1 MLPHV
6 IIQLLERLPN
16 GGQVQCIP
24 ACQERLRR
32 RVTVFK
38 VGGTFLGDG
47 DACASALLELM
58 RAKLEKPLSY
68 IVRMRDSGRVRHARL
83 LQLQLVRLCA
93 CSIPNH
99 WMRTM
104 PPTQTEGAAAFAD
117 EATGN
122 AAALIL
128 DFGRSPGDRAAL
140 ARTRA
145 KQTGKNGGIG
155 MSDYARRR
163 FPSFLASAVT
173 SQRACARVY
182 PALGEMS
189 LTPPNTATAT
199 ALVAAHGVIDSALAD
214 VRTRHAA
221 LDEQVRH
228 WVDGATRSA
237 YHPHLKRGFQLPPL
251 AALLGDADG
260 TSSSCLSQHSLS
272 AVVNNGAWLV
282 AKDACDSFDSQN
294 AGATVPHREAT
305 SLISHSQ
312 VGSGAW
318 LLRLPDA
325 TVPRSIIPSD
335 AFLSACQHRLGLYLT
350 ALDDVYNALE
360 ERGVTVT
367 QHQRL
372 GDHCLNSANA
382 THRHNAALAAVHRA
396 LTSVTSDALPVGSI
410 QLADKGD
417 GTPASKAERKGYYA
431 HVNKGH
437 IPDLIRFG
445 STTTCWEFKCY
456 TPFLPSGAKGN
467 GSARCGGA
475 ASRADG
481 HFIALGNTEEHLS
494 VVVLGHPQRGDPD
507 TEEQLDRVSGDGWV
521 AAKDGDY
528 ADALAKGHTVI
539 LLVTEST
546 GAFSADLDR
555 VLRQLARTARASGS
569 IDHTPYGTSRASTRS
584 HYTFHSAAISAAIV
598 TADALTIQNS
608 AAALGFE
615 LTLDPRDLARRSTSG
630 PRPPLRSAP
639 PPPPAPPA
647 ATAARPPMRPTP
659 PSFPDPALNA
669 PDSEARAAR
678 GTPTDSTSDP
688 RA

>member
-1 MLPHV
+1 M
-6 IIQLLERLPN
+6 
-16 GGQVQCIP
+16 
-24 ACQERLRR
+24 
-32 RVTVFK
+32 
-38 VGGTFLGDG
+38 
-47 DACASALLELM
+47 
-58 RAKLEKPLSY
+58 
-68 IVRMRDSGRVRHARL
+68 
-83 LQLQLVRLCA
+83 
-93 CSIPNH
+93 
-99 WMRTM
+99 
-104 PPTQTEGAAAFAD
+104 
-117 EATGN
+117 
-122 AAALIL
+122 
-128 DFGRSPGDRAAL
+128 
-140 ARTRA
+140 
-145 KQTGKNGGIG
+145 
-155 MSDYARRR
+155 
-163 FPSFLASAVT
+163 
-173 SQRACARVY
+173 
-182 PALGEMS
+182 
-189 LTPPNTATAT
+189 
-199 ALVAAHGVIDSALAD
+199 
-214 VRTRHAA
+214 
-221 LDEQVRH
+221 
-228 WVDGATRSA
+228 
-237 YHPHLKRGFQLPPL
+237 
-251 AALLGDADG
+251 GDADG

-272 AVVNNGAWLV
+272 AVVNNDAWLD

-335 AFLSACQHRLGLYLT
+335 TFLSACQHRLGLYLT

-494 VVVLGHPQRGDPD
+494 VVVLGHPQRGDPA

-528 ADALAKGHTVI
+528 ADAR
-539 LLVTEST
+539 SP
-546 GAFSADLDR
+546 
-555 VLRQLARTARASGS
+555 RA
-569 IDHTPYGTSRASTRS
+569 TRS
-584 HYTFHSAAISAAIV
+584 SS
-598 TADALTIQNS
+598 S
-608 AAALGFE
+608 
-615 LTLDPRDLARRSTSG
+615 
-630 PRPPLRSAP
+630 
-639 PPPPAPPA
+639 
-647 ATAARPPMRPTP
+647 
-659 PSFPDPALNA
+659 
-669 PDSEARAAR
+669 
-678 GTPTDSTSDP
+678 
-688 RA
+688 

>member
-1 MLPHV
+1 
-6 IIQLLERLPN
+6 
-16 GGQVQCIP
+16 
-24 ACQERLRR
+24 
-32 RVTVFK
+32 
-38 VGGTFLGDG
+38 
-47 DACASALLELM
+47 
-58 RAKLEKPLSY
+58 
-68 IVRMRDSGRVRHARL
+68 
-83 LQLQLVRLCA
+83 
-93 CSIPNH
+93 
-99 WMRTM
+99 M

-128 DFGRSPGDRAAL
+128 DFGRSPDDRAAL

-163 FPSFLASAVT
+163 FPSFLASAIT

-228 WVDGATRSA
+228 WVDGTTRSA

-272 AVVNNGAWLV
+272 AVVNNDAWLD

-335 AFLSACQHRLGLYLT
+335 TFLSACQHRLGLYLT

-396 LTSVTSDALPVGSI
+396 LTSVTSDTLPVGSI

-437 IPDLIRFG
+437 IPDLIRVG

-615 LTLDPRDLARRSTSG
+615 LTLDPRDLARRSSG
-630 PRPPLRSAP
+630 RPPLRSAP

-678 GTPTDSTSDP
+678 GTTTDSTSDP

>member
-1 MLPHV
+1 M
-6 IIQLLERLPN
+6 
-16 GGQVQCIP
+16 
-24 ACQERLRR
+24 
-32 RVTVFK
+32 
-38 VGGTFLGDG
+38 
-47 DACASALLELM
+47 
-58 RAKLEKPLSY
+58 
-68 IVRMRDSGRVRHARL
+68 RL
-83 LQLQLVRLCA
+83 L
-93 CSIPNH
+93 
-99 WMRTM
+99 
-104 PPTQTEGAAAFAD
+104 
-117 EATGN
+117 
-122 AAALIL
+122 
-128 DFGRSPGDRAAL
+128 
-140 ARTRA
+140 
-145 KQTGKNGGIG
+145 
-155 MSDYARRR
+155 R
-163 FPSFLASAVT
+163 FT
-173 SQRACARVY
+173 
-182 PALGEMS
+182 
-189 LTPPNTATAT
+189 
-199 ALVAAHGVIDSALAD
+199 
-214 VRTRHAA
+214 
-221 LDEQVRH
+221 
-228 WVDGATRSA
+228 
-237 YHPHLKRGFQLPPL
+237 
-251 AALLGDADG
+251 
-260 TSSSCLSQHSLS
+260 
-272 AVVNNGAWLV
+272 
-282 AKDACDSFDSQN
+282 QN

-335 AFLSACQHRLGLYLT
+335 TFLSACQHRLGLYLT

-396 LTSVTSDALPVGSI
+396 LTSVTSDTLPVGSI

-494 VVVLGHPQRGDPD
+494 VVVLGHPQRGDPA

-630 PRPPLRSAP
+630 RPPLRSAP
-639 PPPPAPPA
+639 PPPPAP
-647 ATAARPPMRPTP
+647 R
-659 PSFPDPALNA
+659 SHC
-669 PDSEARAAR
+669 RAAANA
-678 GTPTDSTSDP
+678 TDPTLLP
-688 RA
+688 RPRPKRPRQRSPRRARHHHRLYPRPQGLGGPP

>member
-1 MLPHV
+1 MS
-6 IIQLLERLPN
+6 RDT
-16 GGQVQCIP
+16 GDTSRG
-24 ACQERLRR
+24 CQ
-32 RVTVFK
+32 
-38 VGGTFLGDG
+38 
-47 DACASALLELM
+47 
-58 RAKLEKPLSY
+58 
-68 IVRMRDSGRVRHARL
+68 
-83 LQLQLVRLCA
+83 
-93 CSIPNH
+93 
-99 WMRTM
+99 
-104 PPTQTEGAAAFAD
+104 
-117 EATGN
+117 
-122 AAALIL
+122 
-128 DFGRSPGDRAAL
+128 DF
-140 ARTRA
+140 
-145 KQTGKNGGIG
+145 
-155 MSDYARRR
+155 
-163 FPSFLASAVT
+163 
-173 SQRACARVY
+173 
-182 PALGEMS
+182 
-189 LTPPNTATAT
+189 TP
-199 ALVAAHGVIDSALAD
+199 
-214 VRTRHAA
+214 
-221 LDEQVRH
+221 
-228 WVDGATRSA
+228 
-237 YHPHLKRGFQLPPL
+237 QLPPP

-272 AVVNNGAWLV
+272 AVVNNDAWLD

-335 AFLSACQHRLGLYLT
+335 TFLSACQHRLGLYLT

-417 GTPASKAERKGYYA
+417 GTPASKAERRGYYA

-437 IPDLIRFG
+437 IPDMIRFG

-507 TEEQLDRVSGDGWV
+507 TEEQLDRAALQVPIPGHRDGGR
-521 AAKDGDY
+521 KGN
-528 ADALAKGHTVI
+528 AKG
-539 LLVTEST
+539 
-546 GAFSADLDR
+546 
-555 VLRQLARTARASGS
+555 
-569 IDHTPYGTSRASTRS
+569 
-584 HYTFHSAAISAAIV
+584 
-598 TADALTIQNS
+598 
-608 AAALGFE
+608 
-615 LTLDPRDLARRSTSG
+615 
-630 PRPPLRSAP
+630 
-639 PPPPAPPA
+639 
-647 ATAARPPMRPTP
+647 
-659 PSFPDPALNA
+659 
-669 PDSEARAAR
+669 
-678 GTPTDSTSDP
+678 
-688 RA
+688 